1 MAKTRS
7 WSVKGIDGETRDL
20 ARDAARASGMTIG
33 AWIDQAIPSAKSGEL
48 PIVAPGNVTGHT
60 PAAAPTNT
68 RAMAESELPMS
79 RAPAERPGEA
89 PPNYATPEVTPPDV
103 TAPGQEVP
111 APAIKSNPQT
121 VTDTDSAST
130 TAEQNSNIGESI
142 SGETLYRGI
151 AVSGFFRRTATAGAA
166 ARATIRSALRSPRP
180 PLRGNPWRRRLAV
193 CRIILTG
200 PNAGAT
206 ENCRCR
212 TSHRGATPTACNV
225 INQDTGSTV
234 TLRTARGPA

>member
-33 AWIDQAIPSAKSGEL
+33 AWIDQAILSAKSGEL

-68 RAMAESELPMS
+68 RAMAEPELPMS
-79 RAPAERPGEA
+79 QAPAERPGEA

-130 TAEQNSNIGESI
+130 TAEQDSNIGESI
-142 SGETLYRGI
+142 SGESISGENLPGNRRLGI
-151 AVSGFFRRTATAGAA
+151 FPQNRDR
-166 ARATIRSALRSPRP
+166 
-180 PLRGNPWRRRLAV
+180 WRRRPRDHPFCATQSSASSSLQSLAAE
-193 CRIILTG
+193 
-200 PNAGAT
+200 AGCLS
-206 ENCRCR
+206 NYPHR
-212 TSHRGATPTACNV
+212 TKRRRHRKLPMPH
-225 INQDTGSTV
+225 QPSRRHPHR
-234 TLRTARGPA
+234 LQRHQPRHR

>member
-33 AWIDQAIPSAKSGEL
+33 AWIDQAILSAKSGEL

-68 RAMAESELPMS
+68 RAMAEPELPMS

-89 PPNYATPEVTPPDV
+89 PTKLRHARSYPARRHR
-103 TAPGQEVP
+103 PGSGSSS
-111 APAIKSNPQT
+111 ASYKIKSADCNRHRFSKHHSRT
-121 VTDTDSAST
+121 RFKHRGINFGGINFGGNTF
-130 TAEQNSNIGESI
+130 
-142 SGETLYRGI
+142 RGI

-180 PLRGNPWRRRLAV
+180 PLRCNPWRRRLAV
-193 CRIILTG
+193 C
-200 PNAGAT
+200 
-206 ENCRCR
+206 
-212 TSHRGATPTACNV
+212 
-225 INQDTGSTV
+225 
-234 TLRTARGPA
+234 

>member
-33 AWIDQAIPSAKSGEL
+33 AWIDQAILSAKSGEL

-68 RAMAESELPMS
+68 RAMAEPELPMS
-79 RAPAERPGEA
+79 QAPAERPGEA

-130 TAEQNSNIGESI
+130 TAEQDSNIGESI
-142 SGETLYRGI
+142 SGESISGGNTFRGI

-180 PLRGNPWRRRLAV
+180 PLRCNPWRRRLAV

-225 INQDTGSTV
+225 INHDTVSTG
-234 TLRTARGPA
+234 T